1 MAGVSGNGAPAA
13 QSVAPALPDLG
24 QRKESSRARDDS
36 ILRHTL
42 NQDVSYAM
50 HAPGSTSSH
59 HHQIHVHVVRDPV
72 GNPKAFTLTLGTETV
87 RLEPGKSWIKTDSYK
102 WSMRGLMEAP
112 QSFHVL
118 ADGEVDVNGERV
130 RLQDPDG
137 AAHLERELNKHH
149 NPPSAAAALPA
160 SRPASGAGAL
170 PEPISDRVVFR
181 VHLDHLGHLA
191 IEAKRGQE
199 RMETGM
205 RGLLGLVH
213 QGLMN
218 KPGSLHVDPLQRSLE
233 LDGVRFECS
242 NEGARALEAVLNHRY
257 APRLEDLRE
266 DRVEVH
272 ENPASPTGV
281 DLSFPVMQ
289 AGTKV
294 VSKGHLSQDKLD
306 LLTDTSRCDLLRA
319 GTVLRLSPPRLLF
332 RRRRTDGGEEPIPEL
347 PDLDYSRHGALEIAK
362 ALNHSVLRPLPGG
375 AKVELASAP
384 AALRKLTR
392 IRLAHHPQNR
402 ALLWMEC
409 FPAGNGPAEG
419 RGFTHHNVAELQH
432 HGVFRTGLDVTLSF
446 DNSKLSVLDTAS
458 KEEKHL
464 VISAHSSEQELAE
477 AGKLLT
483 ESLAPA

>member
-1 MAGVSGNGAPAA
+1 V
-13 QSVAPALPDLG
+13 
-24 QRKESSRARDDS
+24 
-36 ILRHTL
+36 RHTL
-42 NQDVSYAM
+42 NQDVFYAM

-59 HHQIHVHVVRDPV
+59 RHQIHVQVVHDPD
-72 GNPKAFTLTLGTETV
+72 GNPKAFTLTLGAESV
-87 RLEPGKSWIKTDSYK
+87 RLEPGKSWVKTDIYK
-102 WSMRGLMEAP
+102 WSTRGLMEAP

-118 ADGEVDVNGERV
+118 ADGDVDVNGERA
-130 RLQDPDG
+130 RLHDADG
-137 AAHLERELNKHH
+137 AGHLERELNKHH
-149 NPPSAAAALPA
+149 SPPAAAGAA
-160 SRPASGAGAL
+160 HVARPASGVALGAG
-170 PEPISDRVVFR
+170 PVSDRVVFR

-205 RGLLGLVH
+205 RGLWGLAH

-242 NEGARALEAVLNHRY
+242 TEGARALEAALNDRY

-281 DLSFPVMQ
+281 DLSFPVTQ

-294 VSKGHLSQDKLD
+294 VSKGHLSQEKLD
-306 LLTDTSRCDLLRA
+306 LLTDTSRCELLRA

-362 ALNHSVLRPLPGG
+362 ALNHPVLRPLPGG
-375 AKVELASAP
+375 AKPELAP
-384 AALRKLTR
+384 AHAASRKLAR
-392 IRLAHHPQNR
+392 IRLGHHPQNR

-409 FPAGNGPAEG
+409 LPAANGPAEG

-432 HGVFRTGLDVTLSF
+432 HGVFRAGLDVTLSF
-446 DNSKLSVLDTAS
+446 DNTKLSVLDVAS
-458 KEEKHL
+458 KQERHL
-464 VISAHSSEQELAE
+464 VLSAQSSEQELAE

-483 ESLAPA
+483 ESLASD